1 MALWRA
7 RCMKRLEEEIKDKVI
22 EASRKLNPDVYE
34 KLKKAYER
42 EDGEEGR
49 IVLKAILDNIGIA
62 SKTGLPLCQDT
73 GMFWVLVSYAS
84 SSPYSLNELVDAVKS
99 ALEKAAEEGYFRKS
113 IVSEPVFDRLNTKSN
128 LPAVINIEL
137 IEGDVST
144 VDVLLKGFGS
154 ENCSAVRMLNPTA
167 GKDGVVS
174 AVLEMVKA
182 AGGKPC
188 PPMFLG
194 IGIGGSLDRAALLS
208 KKALIAKREHDDE
221 RYDELE
227 EEILEKVNALGIG
240 AGGLGGK
247 NTALEVNIEYEGTH
261 IAGLPVALSVS
272 CWADRKAHIEVR
284 SQLWKED

>member
-1 MALWRA
+1 
-7 RCMKRLEEEIKDKVI
+7 MKRLEEEIKDKVI

-84 SSPYSLNELVDAVKS
+84 SSPYSLNELLDAVKS

-227 EEILEKVNALGIG
+227 DEILEKVNALGIG

-284 SQLWKED
+284 SQLWKEG

>member
-1 MALWRA
+1 
-7 RCMKRLEEEIKDKVI
+7 MKRLEEEIKNKVI
-22 EASRKLNPDVYE
+22 EASRKLSPDVYE

-84 SSPYSLNELVDAVKS
+84 SSPYSLNELLDAVKS

-167 GKDGVVS
+167 GKEGVVS

-284 SQLWKED
+284 SQLWKEG

>member
-1 MALWRA
+1 
-7 RCMKRLEEEIKDKVI
+7 MKRLEEEIKDKVI

-208 KKALIAKREHDDE
+208 KKALIAKRVHDDE

-284 SQLWKED
+284 SQLWKEG

>member
-1 MALWRA
+1 
-7 RCMKRLEEEIKDKVI
+7 MKRLEEEIKDKVI

-194 IGIGGSLDRAALLS
+194 IGIGGSMDRAALLS

>member
-1 MALWRA
+1 
-7 RCMKRLEEEIKDKVI
+7 MKRLEEEIKDKVI
-22 EASRKLNPDVYE
+22 EASRRLNPDVYE

>member
-1 MALWRA
+1 
-7 RCMKRLEEEIKDKVI
+7 MKRLEEEIKDKVI

>member
-1 MALWRA
+1 
-7 RCMKRLEEEIKDKVI
+7 MKRLEEEIKNKVI
-22 EASRKLNPDVYE
+22 EASRKLSPDVYE

-84 SSPYSLNELVDAVKS
+84 SSPYSLNELLDTVKS

-167 GKDGVVS
+167 GKEGVVS

-208 KKALIAKREHDDE
+208 KKVLIAKREHDDE

-227 EEILEKVNALGIG
+227 EEILEKVNTLGIG

>member
-1 MALWRA
+1 
-7 RCMKRLEEEIKDKVI
+7 MKRLEEEIKNKVI
-22 EASRKLNPDVYE
+22 EASRKLSPDVYE

-84 SSPYSLNELVDAVKS
+84 SSPYSLNELLDTVKS

-167 GKDGVVS
+167 GKEGVVS

-208 KKALIAKREHDDE
+208 KKALIAKRVHDDE

-284 SQLWKED
+284 SQLWKEG

>member
-1 MALWRA
+1 
-7 RCMKRLEEEIKDKVI
+7 MKRLEEEIKDKVI

-113 IVSEPVFDRLNTKSN
+113 IVFEPVFDRLNTKSN

>member
-1 MALWRA
+1 
-7 RCMKRLEEEIKDKVI
+7 MKRLEEEIKDKVI
-22 EASRKLNPDVYE
+22 EASRKLTPDVYE

-42 EDGEEGR
+42 EDREEGR

-73 GMFWVLVSYAS
+73 GMFWVLVSYVS

>member
-1 MALWRA
+1 
-7 RCMKRLEEEIKDKVI
+7 MKRLEEEIKDKVI

-284 SQLWKED
+284 SQLWKEG

>member
-1 MALWRA
+1 
-7 RCMKRLEEEIKDKVI
+7 MKRLEDEIKNKVI
-22 EASRKLNPDVYE
+22 EASRKLSPDVYE

-84 SSPYSLNELVDAVKS
+84 SSPYSLNELLDTVKS

-227 EEILEKVNALGIG
+227 EEILEKVNTLGIG

>member
-1 MALWRA
+1 
-7 RCMKRLEEEIKDKVI
+7 MKRLEEEIKDKVI

-167 GKDGVVS
+167 EKDGVVS

-284 SQLWKED
+284 SQLWKEG

>member
-1 MALWRA
+1 
-7 RCMKRLEEEIKDKVI
+7 MKRLEEEIKDKVI

-227 EEILEKVNALGIG
+227 EEILEKVNTLGIG

>member
-1 MALWRA
+1 
-7 RCMKRLEEEIKDKVI
+7 MKRLEEEIKNKVI

-84 SSPYSLNELVDAVKS
+84 SSPYSLNELLDAVKS

-227 EEILEKVNALGIG
+227 EEILEKVNTLGIG

>member
-1 MALWRA
+1 
-7 RCMKRLEEEIKDKVI
+7 MKRLEEEIKDKVI
-22 EASRKLNPDVYE
+22 EASRKLSPDVYE

-84 SSPYSLNELVDAVKS
+84 SSLYSLNELVDAVKS

-167 GKDGVVS
+167 GKEGVVS

-227 EEILEKVNALGIG
+227 EEILEKVNTLGIG

>member
-1 MALWRA
+1 
-7 RCMKRLEEEIKDKVI
+7 MKRLEEEIKDKVI
-22 EASRKLNPDVYE
+22 EASRKLSPDVYE

-208 KKALIAKREHDDE
+208 KKALISKREQDDE

>member
-1 MALWRA
+1 
-7 RCMKRLEEEIKDKVI
+7 MKRLEEEIKDKVI
-22 EASRKLNPDVYE
+22 EASRRLNPDVYE

-194 IGIGGSLDRAALLS
+194 IGIGGSMDRAALLS

>member
-1 MALWRA
+1 
-7 RCMKRLEEEIKDKVI
+7 MKRLEEEIKNKVI
-22 EASRKLNPDVYE
+22 EASRKLSPDVYE

-84 SSPYSLNELVDAVKS
+84 SSPYSLNELLDTVKS

-167 GKDGVVS
+167 GKEGVVS

-284 SQLWKED
+284 SQLWKEG

>member
-1 MALWRA
+1 
-7 RCMKRLEEEIKDKVI
+7 MKRLEEEIKDKVI

-84 SSPYSLNELVDAVKS
+84 SSPYSLNELLDAVKS

-208 KKALIAKREHDDE
+208 KKALIAKRVHDDE

-284 SQLWKED
+284 SQLWKEG

>member
-1 MALWRA
+1 
-7 RCMKRLEEEIKDKVI
+7 MKRLEDEIKDKVI
-22 EASRKLNPDVYE
+22 EASRRLNPDVYE

>member
-1 MALWRA
+1 
-7 RCMKRLEEEIKDKVI
+7 MKRLEEEIKDKVI

-261 IAGLPVALSVS
+261 IAGLPVALAVS

>member
-1 MALWRA
+1 
-7 RCMKRLEEEIKDKVI
+7 MKRLEEEIKDKVI
-22 EASRKLNPDVYE
+22 EASRKLTPDVYE

-42 EDGEEGR
+42 EDREEGR

>member
-1 MALWRA
+1 
-7 RCMKRLEEEIKDKVI
+7 MKRLEVEIKDKVI

-227 EEILEKVNALGIG
+227 DEILEKVNALGIG

-284 SQLWKED
+284 SQLWKEG

>member
-1 MALWRA
+1 
-7 RCMKRLEEEIKDKVI
+7 MKRLEEEIKDKVI

-167 GKDGVVS
+167 GKDGVVY

>member
-1 MALWRA
+1 
-7 RCMKRLEEEIKDKVI
+7 MKRLEEEIKDKVI

-84 SSPYSLNELVDAVKS
+84 SSPYSLNELLDAVKS

-284 SQLWKED
+284 SQLWKEG

>member
-1 MALWRA
+1 
-7 RCMKRLEEEIKDKVI
+7 MKRLEEEIKDKVI

-84 SSPYSLNELVDAVKS
+84 SSLYSLNELVDAVKS

-208 KKALIAKREHDDE
+208 KKALIAKRVHDDE

>member
-1 MALWRA
+1 
-7 RCMKRLEEEIKDKVI
+7 MKRLEDEIKNKVI
-22 EASRKLNPDVYE
+22 EASRKLSPDVYE

-84 SSPYSLNELVDAVKS
+84 SSPYSLNELLDTVKS

-113 IVSEPVFDRLNTKSN
+113 IVFEPVFDRLNTKSN

-227 EEILEKVNALGIG
+227 EEILEKVNTLGIG

>member
-1 MALWRA
+1 
-7 RCMKRLEEEIKDKVI
+7 MKRLEEEIKDKVI
-22 EASRKLNPDVYE
+22 EASRKLSPDVYE

>member
-1 MALWRA
+1 
-7 RCMKRLEEEIKDKVI
+7 MKRLEEEIKNKVI
-22 EASRKLNPDVYE
+22 EASRKLSPDVYE

-84 SSPYSLNELVDAVKS
+84 SSPYSLNELLDTVKS

-208 KKALIAKREHDDE
+208 KKALIAKRVHDDE

>member
-1 MALWRA
+1 
-7 RCMKRLEEEIKDKVI
+7 MKRLEEEIKNKVI

-84 SSPYSLNELVDAVKS
+84 SSPYSLNELLDTVKS

-227 EEILEKVNALGIG
+227 EEILEKVNTLGIG

>member
-1 MALWRA
+1 
-7 RCMKRLEEEIKDKVI
+7 MKRLEEEIKDKVI
-22 EASRKLNPDVYE
+22 EASRKLSPDVYE
-34 KLKKAYER
+34 KIEKAYER

-113 IVSEPVFDRLNTKSN
+113 IVFEPVFDRLNTKSN

>member
-1 MALWRA
+1 
-7 RCMKRLEEEIKDKVI
+7 MKRLEEEIKDKVI

-42 EDGEEGR
+42 EDREEGR

>member
-1 MALWRA
+1 
-7 RCMKRLEEEIKDKVI
+7 MKRLEVEIKNKVI

-84 SSPYSLNELVDAVKS
+84 SSPYSLNELLDAVKS

-284 SQLWKED
+284 SQLWKEG

>member
-1 MALWRA
+1 
-7 RCMKRLEEEIKDKVI
+7 MKRLEVEIKDKVI

-84 SSPYSLNELVDAVKS
+84 SSPYSLNELLDAVKS

-227 EEILEKVNALGIG
+227 DEILEKVNALGIG

-284 SQLWKED
+284 SQLWKEG

>member
-1 MALWRA
+1 
-7 RCMKRLEEEIKDKVI
+7 MKRLEEEIKDKVI

-167 GKDGVVS
+167 GKEGVVS

-208 KKALIAKREHDDE
+208 KKALIAKRVHDDE

-227 EEILEKVNALGIG
+227 EEILEKVNTLGIG

>member
-1 MALWRA
+1 
-7 RCMKRLEEEIKDKVI
+7 MKRLEEEIKNKVI
-22 EASRKLNPDVYE
+22 EASRKLSPDIYE

-84 SSPYSLNELVDAVKS
+84 SSPYSLNELLDTVKS

-227 EEILEKVNALGIG
+227 EEILEKVNTLGIG